1 MVDCKNVI
9 DSQLYTCVN
18 IWCYRRCNRCLMFK
32 SCYTCFMFQ
41 EVLQVFD
48 VTSGVTRVWCYMR
61 CYKCLMWHQVL
72 QVFDV
77 KEMLHMFNIQEVLQR
92 HPLHTLAQVVQ
103 YSDGGAVNNII
114 FKIGNVNKLVFT
126 AFVFQ
131 CANEVDMRVL
141 EWF

>member
-1 MVDCKNVI
+1 
-9 DSQLYTCVN
+9 
-18 IWCYRRCNRCLMFK
+18 
-32 SCYTCFMFQ
+32 
-41 EVLQVFD
+41 
-48 VTSGVTRVWCYMR
+48 
-61 CYKCLMWHQVL
+61 
-72 QVFDV
+72 
-77 KEMLHMFNIQEVLQR
+77 MFNIQEVLQR

-131 CANEVDMRVL
+131 CANEVGIRVL